1 MGDKAV
7 GITGAHGLDDVLGV
21 HETEHTTLRTSND
34 KIEE

>member
-7 GITGAHGLDDVLGV
+7 RITGAHRLDDVLGV
-21 HETEHTTLRTSND
+21 HETERPILRTSND